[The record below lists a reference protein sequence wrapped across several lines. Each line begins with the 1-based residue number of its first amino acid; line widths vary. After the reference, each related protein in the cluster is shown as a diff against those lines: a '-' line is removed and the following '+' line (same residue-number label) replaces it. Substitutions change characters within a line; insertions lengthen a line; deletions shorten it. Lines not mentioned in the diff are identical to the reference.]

1 MSKIYLVLLL
11 SLVLIASHAGSTTL
25 PTSTGYG
32 GAGYPSGGGGYPGG
46 GHSGGGGSTGGG
58 SYCGANYIWNGGCLK
73 LCTHP
78 DFNNC
83 PNVFPALWNPSF
95 CALLRNGQWRSYTYA
110 CQACKDSSVIGVKV
124 GKCSCQV
131 EPCPSG
137 QSCISGTCSST
148 PQPPQPPSP
157 GNCGIV
163 PCGQGYQCVFGRCVP
178 VPGYCGGQTY
188 CRDYEICL

>member
-110 CQACKDSSVIGVKV
+110 CQACKDSSVIGVKE

-137 QSCISGTCSST
+137 QSCISGNCSST